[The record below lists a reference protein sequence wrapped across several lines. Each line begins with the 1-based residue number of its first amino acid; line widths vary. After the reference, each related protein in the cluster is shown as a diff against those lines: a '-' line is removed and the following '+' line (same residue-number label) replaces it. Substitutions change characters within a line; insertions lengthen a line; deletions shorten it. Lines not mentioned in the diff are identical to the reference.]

1 VGRPSFAL
9 VVVVFAL
16 LLSAA
21 TASARSD
28 GSSPAPAKIMQLV
41 TNVPATTLNQ
51 VGAGHLLSAAAG
63 MSVAKLHRR
72 LESHGKPELLTENLA
87 WCPHCAANSWGLAI
101 ALSRFGTLSGLR
113 EISSGTYYCVL
124 VNDPCNVGS
133 PAPCF
138 PNTDGLSFI
147 DARYHS
153 RYLTFVPLVVQTVT
167 GKNLEGATR
176 SEITALNQFDSEGQ
190 TPAVDIGGTFGF
202 VNSAFSPG
210 DLAHKSWSQI
220 SASLAD
226 PGNAT
231 ARRVDGLANVF
242 AAAICKVT
250 KGRPASVCKSH
261 GVIAAG
267 DERLR

>member
-1 VGRPSFAL
+1 MVL
-9 VVVVFAL
+9 VL
-16 LLSAA
+16 LLGAA

-28 GSSPAPAKIMQLV
+28 GSSPAPATITRLV

-51 VGAGHLLSAAAG
+51 VGAGDLLSPATG
-63 MSVAKLHRR
+63 MSVVKLHRR
-72 LESHGKPELLTENLA
+72 LENRGKPELLSENLG

-113 EISSGTYYCVL
+113 EINSGTYYCVV
-124 VNDPCNVGS
+124 VNNPCNLGAS
-133 PAPCF
+133 PCF
-138 PNTDGLSFI
+138 PNTHGLSFV
-147 DARYHS
+147 DARYRS
-153 RYLTFVPLVVQTVT
+153 RYLTFVPLVLQTVT

-176 SEITALNQFDSEGQ
+176 SEITALNQFDTEGQ
-190 TPAVDIGGTFGF
+190 TPAVDIGGAFGF

-220 SASLAD
+220 GASLAD
-226 PGNAT
+226 PHNAV

-242 AAAICKVT
+242 TAAICKVT

-267 DERLR
+267 DARLR